1 MNTRQE
7 WLNNTDYISQFYS
20 AEETI
25 NEAKENFD
33 IRRYYSAEGA
43 DVIVDGVDCRA
54 LVQYFTNPL
63 NQTKYDRKLHVPME
77 TNISTGSIVDYDGY
91 KWLVTG
97 SIDDIQAYKTAGMVK
112 SNNTLTIYKNNTSY
126 QIPCIISKS
135 LSLNTENN
143 QYIETV
149 DNSLFLT
156 VSNSLTTRQ
165 IDVNDIY
172 KIGLYNYYI
181 SSVADDISSQGL
193 LIFKMKYSEVEQESH
208 VYILTILNN
217 DNLQIAQ
224 SQSLIINTILTD
236 NKEIVS
242 SPNLLYSSSDEDIA
256 TIDKNGIVSI
266 LNVGNV
272 VISVSMSAD
281 NTISDSI
288 NIEIIEDEIHNYT
301 VEISGSNFITKG
313 FTSNYSCIFKDNG
326 NVITK
331 ESTFWLTGTD
341 NLPTTLATI
350 TSQNTVNNTCI
361 IRGDSLGYIKL
372 WVKSVDEQIV
382 SKDGMLIQIK
392 NLF

>member
-1 MNTRQE
+1 MT
-7 WLNNTDYISQFYS
+7 WWTDYQARRGSDRKSLYVNNMKNTISTEFKNSTSYNLVKINNVDRDVRIVEES
-20 AEETI
+20 AIIKNPNKKRLLCYPDETI
-25 NEAKENFD
+25 SVGDIILWDSENWICTETD
-33 IRRYYSAEGA
+33 TTSQVS
-43 DVIVDGVDCRA
+43 DVGIISKCNNVI
-54 LVQYFTNPL
+54 
-63 NQTKYDRKLHVPME
+63 
-77 TNISTGSIVDYDGY
+77 NIH
-91 KWLVTG
+91 
-97 SIDDIQAYKTAGMVK
+97 
-112 SNNTLTIYKNNTSY
+112 KNNTSY
-126 QIPCIISKS
+126 QIPCTISKS
-135 LSLNTENN
+135 LSLNTEDN

-156 VSNSLTTRQ
+156 VSNTSITQQ
-165 IDVNDIY
+165 INVNDIY
-172 KIGLYNYYI
+172 RIGKYNYQI
-181 SSVADDISSQGL
+181 SSVPDDISQQGL
-193 LIFKMKYSEVEQESH
+193 LIFKMKYSEVEQEEH
-208 VYILTILNN
+208 VYTLTILNN

>member
-1 MNTRQE
+1 
-7 WLNNTDYISQFYS
+7 
-20 AEETI
+20 
-25 NEAKENFD
+25 
-33 IRRYYSAEGA
+33 
-43 DVIVDGVDCRA
+43 
-54 LVQYFTNPL
+54 
-63 NQTKYDRKLHVPME
+63 
-77 TNISTGSIVDYDGY
+77 
-91 KWLVTG
+91 
-97 SIDDIQAYKTAGMVK
+97 
-112 SNNTLTIYKNNTSY
+112 
-126 QIPCIISKS
+126 
-135 LSLNTENN
+135 
-143 QYIETV
+143 
-149 DNSLFLT
+149 
-156 VSNSLTTRQ
+156 
-165 IDVNDIY
+165 
-172 KIGLYNYYI
+172 
-181 SSVADDISSQGL
+181 
-193 LIFKMKYSEVEQESH
+193 MKYSEVEQESH